1 MRIFLYFL
9 ILIFMGSPACALGE
23 QPLEALQRGIEK
35 GISVLEDPQYQ
46 DASRRNEQMQKL
58 WEVTLEIFDFR
69 EFSRRVLGSH
79 WREFTSVQRKE
90 FVRLVSEFLG
100 KSNLTKLQ
108 SRYNGEKIFFINQ
121 KKTSNTRALV
131 EIKVLWKNLEVPV
144 TLRMRKSHGK
154 WKVYDLSALG
164 ISAVANYR
172 AQFHQVLQKK
182 TPEEVIET
190 FKTKIGEIESDV

>member
-1 MRIFLYFL
+1 
-9 ILIFMGSPACALGE
+9 MGAPVQALGE

-35 GISVLEDPQYQ
+35 GIRVLEDPRYQ
-46 DASRRNEQMQKL
+46 DTSRRDEQMQKL

-79 WREFTSVQRKE
+79 WRKFTSGQRKE
-90 FVRLVSEFLG
+90 FVRLIGEFLG
-100 KSNLTKLQ
+100 KSNLQKLQ
-108 SRYNGEKIFFINQ
+108 SRYNGEKISYINQ

-131 EIKVLWKNLEVPV
+131 DIKVLWKNLEVPV
-144 TLRMRKSHGK
+144 TLRMRKNHGK

-172 AQFHQVLQKK
+172 AQFHQILQKK
-182 TPEEVIET
+182 TPEEVIDL
-190 FKTKIGEIESDV
+190 FKTKIGEIEAGA